1 MNQGNI
7 ILKNETGGAWDNDEK
22 KQNASQ
28 ICAVS
33 SAVFVI

>member
-7 ILKNETGGAWDNDEK
+7 ILKDETGGAWDNDEK
-22 KQNASQ
+22 KNASQ